1 MIIEEIHISD
11 KDNNYI
17 AIVNNKAYEINKY
30 YYSILDFIQKGKTK
44 EEAIDDLKTKESLD
58 KSELILIK
66 QSFDNFITNISG
78 GTTNRSYIKYSVTL
92 FNEEVAKQISNCF
105 ILLFHKYIFTLLLTI
120 SIVANTYFLLYTNRN
135 TTYGLEFSITE
146 LWILFILSNIFIVFH
161 EIGHSTA
168 SLKFKLPSKK
178 IGFGFY
184 FIFPVFFSDVT
195 NIWLLNK
202 KDRIIV
208 NIAGIYFQLLLNLF
222 FITFFFFINDALI
235 KGILLYFIT
244 SNLFVSI
251 YSLIPFFR
259 NDGYWIYSD
268 LFNITNLLK
277 KAERLT
283 LVFLHRRIIDKKE
296 KSEYTIP
303 LVLFTMSNWI
313 FKIYI
318 IYKLSTFIIDN
329 ISNLHN
335 SDMLFDIVMNY
346 LGICISAVGIYMIF
360 RVFYRLVTN
369 KTKTNELF

>member
-178 IGFGFY
+178 
-184 FIFPVFFSDVT
+184 
-195 NIWLLNK
+195 
-202 KDRIIV
+202 
-208 NIAGIYFQLLLNLF
+208 
-222 FITFFFFINDALI
+222 
-235 KGILLYFIT
+235 
-244 SNLFVSI
+244 
-251 YSLIPFFR
+251 
-259 NDGYWIYSD
+259 
-268 LFNITNLLK
+268 
-277 KAERLT
+277 
-283 LVFLHRRIIDKKE
+283 
-296 KSEYTIP
+296 
-303 LVLFTMSNWI
+303 NWI
-313 FKIYI
+313 WFLFYI
-318 IYKLSTFIIDN
+318 P
-329 ISNLHN
+329 
-335 SDMLFDIVMNY
+335 
-346 LGICISAVGIYMIF
+346 CI
-360 RVFYRLVTN
+360 LQ
-369 KTKTNELF
+369 